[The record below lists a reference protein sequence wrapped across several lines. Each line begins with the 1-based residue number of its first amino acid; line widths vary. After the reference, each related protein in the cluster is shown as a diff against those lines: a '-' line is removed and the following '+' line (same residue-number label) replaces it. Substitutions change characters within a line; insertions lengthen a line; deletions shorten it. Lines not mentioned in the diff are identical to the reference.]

1 VFLKK
6 IAAVH
11 NPWKDFRNSPGG
23 KEEGIKQNRNFMRE
37 GLIDQRNV
45 LEAPWIFP
53 GTTLHRSRLALPGKP
68 AIKSPVQVLKIA

>member
-37 GLIDQRNV
+37 G
-45 LEAPWIFP
+45 
-53 GTTLHRSRLALPGKP
+53 
-68 AIKSPVQVLKIA
+68 